1 MGEATGGVREEQERR
16 VVVLTRLKKKR
27 VLTRAATSDSCRIQ
41 ETESQK
47 LVLSVPKSAVPK
59 SSRHRA
65 DLKHFQRR
73 TASSR
78 TRVIMPV
85 VLERDT
91 ATVLMLGMQFLQL
104 AHAYL
109 ESMGAPESQL
119 PAKAAS
125 MCLLQ
130 KLSSLVPSDKRDDL
144 KTLTHA
150 TIGSV
155 ENLENLVVAFNT
167 PPTQSESATAAAAV
181 RGDGR
186 ASSREIKRLSPDSAA
201 SYVSCPR
208 HHEPEAG
215 ADQHRA
221 RAKRARIG
229 RARDRAPLGG
239 GVQRREL
246 RHRAEPHREGA
257 RRAAARGARRG

>member
-47 LVLSVPKSAVPK
+47 LVLSVPKSAFAK

-85 VLERDT
+85 VLERDA
-91 ATVLMLGMQFLQL
+91 ATFLMLGMQFVQL

-109 ESMGAPESQL
+109 ESMEAPESQL
-119 PAKAAS
+119 PAKVAS
-125 MCLLQ
+125 ILHQ
-130 KLSSLVPSDKRDDL
+130 ASSLERAFL
-144 KTLTHA
+144 KFGTLA

-155 ENLENLVVAFNT
+155 ENLVVFRG
-167 PPTQSESATAAAAV
+167 PPTESESATAAAAV

-229 RARDRAPLGG
+229 RARDRSPLGG